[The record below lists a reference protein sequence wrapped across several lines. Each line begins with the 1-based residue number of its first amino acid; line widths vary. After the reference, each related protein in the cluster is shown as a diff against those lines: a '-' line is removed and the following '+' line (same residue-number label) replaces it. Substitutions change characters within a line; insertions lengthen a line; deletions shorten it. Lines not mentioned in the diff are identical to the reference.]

1 MYREYTHKIETL
13 LREITGE
20 EDVLLTDGG
29 DHADLA
35 STVAFALAK
44 KERKNPAQIAADIV
58 AKVAAA
64 PQAAGIEVSAKGPYI
79 NFVFGGTYV
88 AESVRAARHP
98 DYGQLPARTERVII
112 EHTSANPNGP
122 LHVGHIRN
130 TVIGDTLVR
139 AFRKAGYP
147 VEAQYYLNDM
157 GRQIAIVAW
166 GVKHLHYDRLP
177 GEKGDDFI
185 VRHYVE
191 ANRIAKEK
199 PEIEPEFDE
208 MMEKIEAGDPETV
221 KLFHD
226 SVETCAEGI
235 QETLAS
241 MNVHHDNFVRETTFL
256 WNGEMQKVLDRVQA
270 LPEAQHD
277 GQMMYLDL
285 SAEGFGNRYV
295 LRRSNGTSVY
305 AARDLAFHLWKN
317 SRCDRSIDVLGADHK
332 LIGAQLQTTLKLI
345 GERPPEIVHFEFVS
359 LPEGSMT
366 TRGGVFITA
375 DELVAETKKRAM
387 EEVTVR
393 RPELSEAEREKIANA
408 VAVGAVR
415 YDIVKVSAEKST
427 VFDWKEALDFERQ
440 SAPYVQYAHA
450 RACSILEKAALE
462 GGFSEEYTFTDP
474 YEIALAKHL
483 ALFPYVVEKVV
494 VELRPHLLATYVRDL
509 ADLFNSFY
517 RFAPVLKAEGSVR
530 NARLT
535 LVDASRNTL
544 QEALGVLGIEALAS
558 M

>member
-1 MYREYTHKIETL
+1 MYREYIHKVECL

-20 EDVLLTDGG
+20 DDVLLTDGG
-29 DHADLA
+29 DHADIA
-35 STVAFALAK
+35 STVAFVLAK
-44 KERKNPAQIAADIV
+44 KERKNPAAIAADIV
-58 AKVAAA
+58 AKIPAH
-64 PQAAGIEVSAKGPYI
+64 QDSQGLTVSAVGPYI
-79 NFVFGGTYV
+79 NFVFSGAYV
-88 AESVRAARHP
+88 ADSVRAARHP
-98 DYGQLPARTERVII
+98 DYGQLPARTERVIL

-139 AFRKAGYP
+139 VFRKAGYP

-177 GEKGDDFI
+177 NEKGDEFI

-191 ANRIAKEK
+191 ANKIAREK

-221 KLFHD
+221 RLFHD
-226 SVETCAEGI
+226 SVDICAEGI
-235 QETLAS
+235 KETLAA
-241 MNVHHDNFVRETTFL
+241 MNVHHDRFVPETTFL
-256 WNGEMQKVLDRVQA
+256 WNGDMQKVLARVEA

-285 SAEGFGNRYV
+285 SDKGFGNRYV

-317 SRCDRSIDVLGADHK
+317 SQCDRSIDVLGADHK
-332 LIGAQLQTTLKLI
+332 LIGAQLQTTLAMI

-375 DELVAETKKRAM
+375 DELLAETKKRAL

-393 RPELSEAEREKIANA
+393 RPELGEAERERIASA
-408 VAVGAVR
+408 VAVGAMR

-450 RACSILEKAALE
+450 RACSILEKAKADD
-462 GGFSEEYTFTDP
+462 GFAENYCFSDP
-474 YEIALAKHL
+474 YEITLAKHI
-483 ALFPYVVEKVV
+483 ARFPYVIEKVV

-530 NARLT
+530 DARLT

-544 QEALGVLGIEALAS
+544 AAALDVLGIEALES

>member
-1 MYREYTHKIETL
+1 MYHTYVNKVTNL
-13 LREITGE
+13 LREATGL
-20 EDVLLTDGG
+20 EDVLITDGG
-29 DHADLA
+29 EHADLA

-44 KERKNPAQIAADIV
+44 AQKKNPMLIAKEIV
-58 AKVAAA
+58 EKITPKAE
-64 PQAAGIEVSAKGPYI
+64 GIEVSCKGPYI
-79 NFVFGGTYV
+79 NFVFGREYV
-88 AESVRAARHP
+88 AESVRAARASN
-98 DYGQLPARTERVII
+98 YGCLPAHEEKVII

-147 VEAQYYLNDM
+147 TKAMYYLNDM

-166 GVKHLHYDRLP
+166 GVKHLHYERLP

-191 ANRIAKEK
+191 ANKIAKDK

-221 KLFHD
+221 NLFHD
-226 SVETCAEGI
+226 SVATCAEGI
-235 QETLAS
+235 RETLAS
-241 MNVHHDNFVRETTFL
+241 MNVKHDEFVPETTFL
-256 WNGEMQKVLDRVQA
+256 WNGSMQNVLGRIEK
-270 LPEAQHD
+270 LPNAVHEND
-277 GQMMYLDL
+277 MMYLDL
-285 SAEGFGNRYV
+285 SEQGFGNKYV

-305 AARDLAFHLWKN
+305 AARDLAFHIWKN
-317 SRCDRSIDVLGADHK
+317 SQCSRSIDVLGADHK
-332 LIGAQLQTTLKLI
+332 LIGSQLQTTLSLI
-345 GERPPEIVHFEFVS
+345 GERPPEIVNFEFVS

-375 DELVAETKKRAM
+375 DELIAETRKRAL
-387 EEVTVR
+387 EEVSIR
-393 RPELSEAEREKIANA
+393 RPELPDAEKEKIANA

-450 RACSILEKAALE
+450 RACSILAKAKEE
-462 GGFSEEYTFTDP
+462 GGFRENYTFTDS
-474 YEIALAKHL
+474 YEIVLAKHI
-483 ALFPYVVEKVV
+483 AQFPYIIEKVV
-494 VELRPHLLATYVRDL
+494 SELRPHLLATYVRDL

-517 RFAPVLKAEGSVR
+517 RFAPVLKADGEIR
-530 NARLT
+530 DARLT
-535 LVDASRNTL
+535 LVDACRNTL
-544 QEALGVLGIEALAS
+544 SQALDVLGIEALES

>member
-1 MYREYTHKIETL
+1 MYREYIEKTIGL
-13 LREITGE
+13 LREVTGLD
-20 EDVLLTDGG
+20 DVMITDGG

-35 STVAFALAK
+35 STVSFALAK
-44 KERKNPAQIAADIV
+44 TQRKNPAQIAGEL
-58 AKVAAA
+58 VAALSA
-64 PQAAGIEVSAKGPYI
+64 KPEAKGIEISAKGPYI
-79 NFVFGGTYV
+79 NFIFGGDYV
-88 AESVRAARHP
+88 AESVRAARSQ
-98 DYGQLPARTERVII
+98 DYGTLNARNEKVII

-166 GVKHLHYDRLP
+166 GVKNLHYDRIP
-177 GEKGDDFI
+177 GEKGDEYI
-185 VRHYVE
+185 VLHYVE
-191 ANRIAKEK
+191 ANKIAKAK
-199 PEIEPEFDE
+199 PEIEPEFDLL
-208 MMEKIEAGDPETV
+208 MEKIEAGDPETV

-226 SVETCAEGI
+226 SVDICADGI
-235 QETLAS
+235 KETLSS
-241 MNVHHDNFVRETTFL
+241 MNVVHDKFVRETTFL
-256 WNGEMQKVLDRVQA
+256 WNGSMQDVLNRIEK
-270 LPEAQHD
+270 LPMAHHE

-285 SAEGFGNRYV
+285 SGEGFGNKYV

-317 SRCDRSIDVLGADHK
+317 GQCDRSIDVLGADHK

-345 GERPPEIVHFEFVS
+345 GEQPPEIVHFEFVS

-375 DELVAETKKRAM
+375 DALIAETKKRAM

-393 RPELSEAEREKIANA
+393 RPELGEDEREKIANA

-440 SAPYVQYAHA
+440 SAPYIQYAHA
-450 RACSILEKAALE
+450 RACSILEKADAE
-462 GGFSEEYTFTDP
+462 GGFTEYYAYSDA
-474 YEIALAKHL
+474 YELALAKHI
-483 ALFPYVVEKVV
+483 AQFPFVLEKVV
-494 VELRPHLLATYVRDL
+494 AELRPHLLATYVRDL

-517 RFAPVLKAEGSVR
+517 RFAPVLKAEGNIR
-530 NARLT
+530 DARLT
-535 LVDASRNTL
+535 LVDACRNTL
-544 QEALGVLGIEALAS
+544 YQGLSVLGIKALES

>member
-1 MYREYTHKIETL
+1 MYREYIQKTIDL
-13 LREITGE
+13 LRDVTGLD
-20 EDVLLTDGG
+20 DVMITDGG

-35 STVAFALAK
+35 STVSFALAK
-44 KERKNPAQIAADIV
+44 KERKNPAQIAGEIV
-58 AKVAAA
+58 AAISAKPEAKDIQVT
-64 PQAAGIEVSAKGPYI
+64 AKGPYI
-79 NFVFGGTYV
+79 NFIFCGDYV
-88 AESVRAARHP
+88 ADSVRAARRA
-98 DYGQLPARTERVII
+98 DYGALPSRTEKVII

-166 GVKHLHYDRLP
+166 GVKNLHYDRLP
-177 GEKGDDFI
+177 GEKGDEFI

-191 ANRIAKEK
+191 ANRIAKAK
-199 PEIEPEFDE
+199 PEIEPEFDQL
-208 MMEKIEAGDPETV
+208 MEKIEVGDPEVV
-221 KLFHD
+221 KLFYD
-226 SVETCAEGI
+226 SVDICADGI
-235 QETLAS
+235 KQTLSS
-241 MNVHHDNFVRETTFL
+241 MNVVHDTFVRETEFL
-256 WNGEMQKVLDRVQA
+256 WNGSMQAVLNRIEK
-270 LPEAQHD
+270 LPMAHHE

-285 SAEGFGNRYV
+285 SEQGFGNRYV

-317 SRCDRSIDVLGADHK
+317 SQCDRTIDVLGADHK

-345 GERPPEIVHFEFVS
+345 GEQPPEIVHFEFVS

-375 DELVAETKKRAM
+375 DQLVAETKKRAM
-387 EEVTVR
+387 EEVTIR
-393 RPELSEAEREKIANA
+393 RPELDENERKKIANA
-408 VAVGAVR
+408 VAIGAVR

-440 SAPYVQYAHA
+440 SAPYILYAHA
-450 RACSILEKAALE
+450 RACSILEKANAE
-462 GGFSEEYTFTDP
+462 GGFTECYDYSDS
-474 YEIALAKHL
+474 YELALAKHI
-483 ALFPYVVEKVV
+483 AHFPYVLDKVV
-494 VELRPHLLATYVRDL
+494 TELRPHLLASYVRDL

-517 RFAPVLKAEGSVR
+517 RFAPVLKAEGNVR

-535 LVDASRNTL
+535 LVDACRNTL
-544 QEALGVLGIEALAS
+544 SLTLGVLGIEALES

>member
-1 MYREYTHKIETL
+1 MYREYIQKVEAL

-29 DHADLA
+29 DHADIA

-44 KERKNPAQIAADIV
+44 KERKNPAAIASEIV
-58 AKVAAA
+58 AKVSAR
-64 PQAAGIEVSAKGPYI
+64 PDAAGIAVSAKGPYI
-79 NFVFGGTYV
+79 NFVFGGEYV
-88 AESVRAARHP
+88 ADSVRAARGA
-98 DYGQLPARTERVII
+98 DYGQLPARTERVIL

-139 AFRKAGYP
+139 AFRKAGYS

-166 GVKHLHYDRLP
+166 GVKNLHYDRLP
-177 GEKGDDFI
+177 NEKGDEFI

-191 ANRIAKEK
+191 ANKIAKEK
-199 PEIEPEFDE
+199 PEIEPEFDV

-226 SVETCAEGI
+226 SVDICAEGI
-235 QETLAS
+235 KETLAA
-241 MNVHHDNFVRETTFL
+241 MNVHHDRFVRETTFL
-256 WNGEMQKVLDRVQA
+256 WNGEMQKVMARIEK
-270 LPEAQHD
+270 LPEANHED
-277 GQMMYLDL
+277 QMMYLDL
-285 SAEGFGNRYV
+285 SDKGFGNKYV

-317 SRCDRSIDVLGADHK
+317 GQCDRSIDVLGADHK
-332 LIGAQLQTTLKLI
+332 LIGAQLQATLSLI

-375 DELVAETKKRAM
+375 DELIAETKKRAL

-393 RPELSEAEREKIANA
+393 RPELSESERQQIASA
-408 VAVGAVR
+408 VAIGAVR

-450 RACSILEKAALE
+450 RACSILEKAKAE
-462 GGFSEEYTFTDP
+462 GGFAENYSYADP
-474 YEIALAKHL
+474 YEIALAKHI
-483 ALFPYVVEKVV
+483 AHFPYVIEKVV
-494 VELRPHLLATYVRDL
+494 MELRPHLLATYVRDL

-530 NARLT
+530 DARLT

-544 QEALGVLGIEALAS
+544 ASALDVLGIEALKS

>member
-1 MYREYTHKIETL
+1 MYREYIQKTIDL
-13 LREITGE
+13 LRDVTGLD
-20 EDVLLTDGG
+20 DVMITDGG

-35 STVAFALAK
+35 STVSFALAK
-44 KERKNPAQIAADIV
+44 KERKNPAQIAGEIV
-58 AKVAAA
+58 AAISAKPEAKDIQVT
-64 PQAAGIEVSAKGPYI
+64 AKGPYI
-79 NFVFGGTYV
+79 NFIFCGDYV
-88 AESVRAARHP
+88 ADSVRAARRA
-98 DYGQLPARTERVII
+98 DYGALPSRTEKVII

-166 GVKHLHYDRLP
+166 GVKNLHYDRLP
-177 GEKGDDFI
+177 GEKGDEFI

-191 ANRIAKEK
+191 ANRIAKAK
-199 PEIEPEFDE
+199 PEIEPEFDQL
-208 MMEKIEAGDPETV
+208 MEKIEVGDPEVV
-221 KLFHD
+221 KLFYD
-226 SVETCAEGI
+226 SVDICADGI
-235 QETLAS
+235 KQTLSS
-241 MNVHHDNFVRETTFL
+241 MNVVHDTFVRETEFL
-256 WNGEMQKVLDRVQA
+256 WNGSMQAVLNRIEK
-270 LPEAQHD
+270 LPMAHHE

-285 SAEGFGNRYV
+285 SEQGFGNRYV

-317 SRCDRSIDVLGADHK
+317 SQCDRSIDVLGADHK

-345 GERPPEIVHFEFVS
+345 GEQPPEIVHFEFVS

-375 DELVAETKKRAM
+375 DQLVAETKKRAM
-387 EEVTVR
+387 EEVTIR
-393 RPELSEAEREKIANA
+393 RPELDENERKKIANA
-408 VAVGAVR
+408 VAIGAVR

-440 SAPYVQYAHA
+440 SAPYILYAHA
-450 RACSILEKAALE
+450 RACSILEKANAE
-462 GGFSEEYTFTDP
+462 GGFTECYDYSDS
-474 YEIALAKHL
+474 YELALAKHI
-483 ALFPYVVEKVV
+483 AHFPYVLDKVV
-494 VELRPHLLATYVRDL
+494 TELRPHLLASYVRDL

-517 RFAPVLKAEGSVR
+517 RFAPVLKAEGNVR

-535 LVDASRNTL
+535 LVDACRNTL
-544 QEALGVLGIEALAS
+544 SLTLGVLGIEALES

>member
-1 MYREYTHKIETL
+1 MYHTYVNLVTTL
-13 LREITGE
+13 LKEATGLD
-20 EDVLLTDGG
+20 DVLITDGG
-29 DHADLA
+29 EHADLA
-35 STVAFALAK
+35 STAAFALAK
-44 KERKNPAQIAADIV
+44 RDKKNPVQIAKEIV
-58 AKVAAA
+58 EQIAPKAK
-64 PQAAGIEVSAKGPYI
+64 GIEVSCKGPYI
-79 NFVFGGTYV
+79 NFVFGKDYV
-88 AESVRAARHP
+88 FESVKAARKP
-98 DYGQLPARTERVII
+98 DYGTLPAHTEKVVI

-147 VEAQYYLNDM
+147 TTAMYYLNDM

-166 GVKHLHYDRLP
+166 GVKHLHYERLP

-191 ANRIAKEK
+191 ANKIAKDK

-226 SVETCAEGI
+226 SVATCAEGI
-235 QETLAS
+235 KETLAS
-241 MNVHHDNFVRETTFL
+241 MNVHHDEFVPETTFL
-256 WNGEMQKVLDRVQA
+256 WNGSMQEVLGRIEK
-270 LPEAQHD
+270 LPNANHD
-277 GQMMYLDL
+277 GEMMYLDL
-285 SAEGFGNRYV
+285 SEQGFGNRYV

-317 SRCDRSIDVLGADHK
+317 AQCDRSIDILGADHK
-332 LIGAQLQTTLKLI
+332 LIGSQLQTTLSLI
-345 GERPPEIVHFEFVS
+345 GERPPEIVNFEFVS
-359 LPEGSMT
+359 LPQGSMT
-366 TRGGVFITA
+366 TRGGIFITA
-375 DELVAETKKRAM
+375 DELIAETRKRALV
-387 EEVTVR
+387 EVNAR
-393 RPELSEAEREKIANA
+393 RPELSDAEKEKIANA

-450 RACSILEKAALE
+450 RACSILAKAKEE
-462 GGFSEEYTFTDP
+462 GGFSENYDYSDP
-474 YEIALAKHL
+474 YEIALAKHI
-483 ALFPYVVEKVV
+483 ARFPYVIEKVV
-494 VELRPHLLATYVRDL
+494 ADLRPHLLATYVRDL

-517 RFAPVLKAEGSVR
+517 RFAPVLKAEGAVR
-530 NARLT
+530 DARLT

-544 QEALGVLGIEALAS
+544 VQALDVLGIEALES

>member
-1 MYREYTHKIETL
+1 MYREYIQKTIDL
-13 LREITGE
+13 LREVTGL
-20 EDVLLTDGG
+20 EDVMITDGG

-35 STVAFALAK
+35 STVSFALTK
-44 KERKNPAQIAADIV
+44 TQRKNPAVIAGELV
-58 AKVAAA
+58 AVLSAKPEAK
-64 PQAAGIEVSAKGPYI
+64 GIEISAKGPYI
-79 NFVFGGTYV
+79 NFIFGGDYV
-88 AESVRAARHP
+88 AESVRAARRD
-98 DYGQLPARTERVII
+98 DYGTLPARTDKVII

-166 GVKHLHYDRLP
+166 GVKNLHYDRLP
-177 GEKGDDFI
+177 GEKGDEYI

-191 ANRIAKEK
+191 ANRIAKTK
-199 PEIEPEFDE
+199 PEIEPEFDS

-226 SVETCAEGI
+226 SVDICADGI
-235 QETLAS
+235 KETLSS
-241 MNVHHDNFVRETTFL
+241 MNVVHDKFVRETTFL
-256 WNGEMQKVLDRVQA
+256 WNGSMQDVLNRIEK
-270 LPEAQHD
+270 LPTVHHE

-285 SAEGFGNRYV
+285 SGEGFGNRYV

-317 SRCDRSIDVLGADHK
+317 AQCDRSIDVLGADHK

-375 DELVAETKKRAM
+375 DELIAETKKRAM

-393 RPELSEAEREKIANA
+393 RPELSEEERTKIAAA

-440 SAPYVQYAHA
+440 SAPYIQYAHA
-450 RACSILEKAALE
+450 RACSIMEKAKAE
-462 GGFSEEYTFTDP
+462 GGFAECYEYSDP
-474 YEIALAKHL
+474 YELALAKHI
-483 ALFPYVVEKVV
+483 ARFPYVLEKVV

-517 RFAPVLKAEGSVR
+517 RFAPVLKAEGNVR
-530 NARLT
+530 DARLT
-535 LVDASRNTL
+535 LVDACRNTL
-544 QEALGVLGIEALAS
+544 YQALGVLGIEALES

>member
-1 MYREYTHKIETL
+1 MYREYIQKVETL

-29 DHADLA
+29 DHADIA

-44 KERKNPAQIAADIV
+44 KERKNPAAIATEIV
-58 AKVAAA
+58 AKVSAR
-64 PQAAGIEVSAKGPYI
+64 PDAAGLAVSAKGPYI
-79 NFVFGGTYV
+79 NFVFGGEYV
-88 AESVRAARHP
+88 ADSVRAARGA
-98 DYGQLPARTERVII
+98 DYGQLPARTERVIL

-166 GVKHLHYDRLP
+166 GVKNLHYDRLP
-177 GEKGDDFI
+177 QEKGDDFI

-191 ANRIAKEK
+191 ANKIAKAK
-199 PEIEPEFDE
+199 PEIEPEFDV

-226 SVETCAEGI
+226 SVDICAEGI
-235 QETLAS
+235 KETLAS
-241 MNVHHDNFVRETTFL
+241 MNVHHDRFVRETTFL
-256 WNGEMQKVLDRVQA
+256 WNGEMQKVMARIEK
-270 LPEAQHD
+270 LPEANHED
-277 GQMMYLDL
+277 QMMYLDL
-285 SAEGFGNRYV
+285 SDKGFGNKYV

-317 SRCDRSIDVLGADHK
+317 GQCDRSIDVLGADHK
-332 LIGAQLQTTLKLI
+332 LIGAQLQATLSLI

-375 DELVAETKKRAM
+375 DELIAETKKRAL

-393 RPELSEAEREKIANA
+393 RPELSESERLQIASA
-408 VAVGAVR
+408 VAIGAVR

-440 SAPYVQYAHA
+440 SAPYIQYAHA
-450 RACSILEKAALE
+450 RACSILEKAKAE
-462 GGFSEEYTFTDP
+462 GGFAENYSYTDS
-474 YEIALAKHL
+474 YEIALAKHI
-483 ALFPYVVEKVV
+483 AHFPYVIEKVV
-494 VELRPHLLATYVRDL
+494 MELRPHLLATYVRDL

-530 NARLT
+530 DARLT

-544 QEALGVLGIEALAS
+544 ASALDVLGIEALKS

>member
-1 MYREYTHKIETL
+1 MYSTYVEKVTKALQEA
-13 LREITGE
+13 TGLT
-20 EDVLLTDGG
+20 DVQITDGG
-29 DHADLA
+29 EHADLA
-35 STVAFALAK
+35 STVAFSLAK
-44 KERKNPAQIAADIV
+44 QEKKNPALIAKDIV
-58 AKVAAA
+58 EKVS
-64 PQAAGIEVSAKGPYI
+64 PQLKGIEVVCKGPYI
-79 NFVFGGTYV
+79 NFLFGPEFV
-88 AESVRAARHP
+88 SDSVKEARKP
-98 DYGQLPARTERVII
+98 NYGELSKKTEKVII

-147 VEAQYYLNDM
+147 VEAIYYLNDM

-166 GVKHLHYDRLP
+166 GVKHLHYERLP

-208 MMEKIEAGDPETV
+208 MMEKIEANDPETV
-221 KLFHD
+221 KLFYD

-235 QETLAS
+235 KQTLLS
-241 MNVHHDNFVRETTFL
+241 MNAKHDTFVRETTFL
-256 WNGEMQKVLDRVQA
+256 HDGSMENVLDRIEK
-270 LPEAQHD
+270 LPDTQYD
-277 GQMMYLDL
+277 GKMMYLDM
-285 SAEGFGNRYV
+285 SKEGFGNRYV

-317 SRCDRSIDVLGADHK
+317 GRCDRSIDILGADHK
-332 LIGAQLQTTLKLI
+332 LIGSQLQTALKLLN
-345 GERPPEIVHFEFVS
+345 ERPPEILTFEFVS

-375 DELVAETKKRAM
+375 DELIAETKKRAL

-393 RPELSEAEREKIANA
+393 RPELSLEEREKIANA

-415 YDIVKVSAEKST
+415 YDIVKVSSDKST

-450 RACSILEKAALE
+450 RACSILAKAKEE
-462 GGFSEEYTFTDP
+462 GGFNECYEYSDS
-474 YEIALAKHL
+474 YEIALAKL
-483 ALFPYVVEKVV
+483 LSKFPTVIESVVRD
-494 VELRPHLLATYVRDL
+494 LRPHLLATYVRDV

-517 RFAPVLKAEGSVR
+517 RFDPVLKAEGKVR
-530 NARLT
+530 DSRLT
-535 LVDASRNTL
+535 LVDACRNTL
-544 QEALGVLGIEALAS
+544 AQALEVLGIEALES

>member
-1 MYREYTHKIETL
+1 MYREYLAKTTEL
-13 LREITGE
+13 LREATGLS
-20 EDVLLTDGG
+20 DVLITDGG
-29 DHADLA
+29 DHADVA
-35 STVAFALAK
+35 STAAFALAK
-44 KERKNPAQIAADIV
+44 QEKKNPALIAKDIV
-58 AKVAAA
+58 EKISANPKS
-64 PQAAGIEVSAKGPYI
+64 AGIEVSCKGPYI
-79 NFVFGGTYV
+79 NFVFGADYV
-88 AESVRAARHP
+88 AESVAAARKET
-98 DYGQLPARTERVII
+98 YGQLPEKTEKVII

-139 AFRKAGYP
+139 VFRKAGYP

-166 GVKHLHYDRLP
+166 GVKNLHYEREA
-177 GEKGDDFI
+177 GEKGDEFI

-191 ANRIAKEK
+191 ANKIAKEK
-199 PEIEPEFDE
+199 PEIEPEFDL
-208 MMEKIEAGDPETV
+208 MMEKIEAGDEETV

-226 SVETCAEGI
+226 SVDICAEGI
-235 QETLAS
+235 KETLAS
-241 MNVHHDNFVRETTFL
+241 MNVHHDRFVRETTFL
-256 WNGEMQKVLDRVQA
+256 WDGSMAEVLARIEKMPDTQF
-270 LPEAQHD
+270 D
-277 GQMMYLDL
+277 GKMMYLDL
-285 SAEGFGNRYV
+285 SKQGFGNRYV

-317 SRCDRSIDVLGADHK
+317 TQCDRSIDVLGADHK
-332 LIGAQLQTTLKLI
+332 LIGSQLQTTLSLI
-345 GERPPEIVHFEFVS
+345 GERPPEIVNFEFVS

-375 DELVAETKKRAM
+375 DELIAETKKRAL
-387 EEVTVR
+387 EEVTIR
-393 RPELSEAEREKIANA
+393 RPELSEEERAKIANA

-440 SAPYVQYAHA
+440 SAPYAQYAHA
-450 RACSILEKAALE
+450 RACSILEKAKEE
-462 GGFSEEYTFTDP
+462 GGFAECYEFSDS
-474 YEIALAKHL
+474 YEIALAKHI
-483 ALFPYVVEKVV
+483 AQFPYVIEKVV

-517 RFAPVLKAEGSVR
+517 RFDPVLKAEGKVR
-530 NARLT
+530 DARLT
-535 LVDASRNTL
+535 LVDACRNTL
-544 QEALGVLGIEALAS
+544 HQALDVLGIEALES

>member
-1 MYREYTHKIETL
+1 MYRKYIGIVTSL
-13 LREITGE
+13 LKEATAL
-20 EDVLLTDGG
+20 EDVLLADGG
-29 DHADLA
+29 EHADIA
-35 STVAFALAK
+35 STAAFALAK
-44 KERKNPAQIAADIV
+44 REKKNPALIAKEIV
-58 AKVAAA
+58 ETISPKAAEY
-64 PQAAGIEVSAKGPYI
+64 GIEVSCKGPYI
-79 NFVFGGTYV
+79 NFVFGEQFV
-88 AESVRAARHP
+88 SDAVRAARSP
-98 DYGQLPARTERVII
+98 DYGTLPEKTERVII

-147 VEAQYYLNDM
+147 VDAQYYLNDM

-166 GVKHLHYDRLP
+166 GVKNLHYERTA
-177 GEKGDDFI
+177 GEKGDEFI

-199 PEIEPEFDE
+199 PEIEAEFDL

-226 SVETCAEGI
+226 AVETCAEGI
-235 QETLAS
+235 KETLAS
-241 MNVHHDNFVRETTFL
+241 MNVTHDRFVRETTFL
-256 WNGEMQKVLDRVQA
+256 RDGSMEEVLGRVEA
-270 LPEAQHD
+270 LPNAQHED
-277 GQMMYLDL
+277 KMMFLDL
-285 SAEGFGNRYV
+285 SEQGFGNRYV

-317 SRCDRSIDVLGADHK
+317 TQCDRSIDILGADHK
-332 LIGAQLQTTLKLI
+332 LIGAQLQTTLSLI
-345 GERPPEIVHFEFVS
+345 GERPPEIVTFEFVS
-359 LPEGSMT
+359 LPEGSMS

-375 DELVAETKKRAM
+375 DELIAETKKRAFD
-387 EEVTVR
+387 EVTIR
-393 RPELSEAEREKIANA
+393 RPELDEAERQKIANA

-450 RACSILEKAALE
+450 RACSILEKARSE
-462 GGFSEEYTFTDP
+462 GGFKENYTYSDS
-474 YEIALAKHL
+474 YEVALAKHL
-483 ALFPYVVEKVV
+483 SRFPAVIEKVV
-494 VELRPHLLATYVRDL
+494 TELRPHLLAVYVRDL

-517 RFAPVLKAEGSVR
+517 RFDPVLKAEGSVR
-530 NARLT
+530 DARLT
-535 LVDASRNTL
+535 LVDACRNTL
-544 QEALGVLGIEALAS
+544 SQALSVLGIEALES

>member
-1 MYREYTHKIETL
+1 MYREYIQKTIDL
-13 LREITGE
+13 LREVTGL
-20 EDVLLTDGG
+20 EDVMITDGG

-35 STVAFALAK
+35 STVSFALAK
-44 KERKNPAQIAADIV
+44 TQRKNPAVIAGELV
-58 AKVAAA
+58 AVLSAKPEAK
-64 PQAAGIEVSAKGPYI
+64 GIEISAKGPYI
-79 NFVFGGTYV
+79 NFIFGGDYV
-88 AESVRAARHP
+88 AESVRAARRE
-98 DYGQLPARTERVII
+98 DYGTLPARTDKVII

-166 GVKHLHYDRLP
+166 GVQNLHYDRIP
-177 GEKGDDFI
+177 GEKGDEYI

-191 ANRIAKEK
+191 ANKIAKAK
-199 PEIEPEFDE
+199 PEIEPEFDLL
-208 MMEKIEAGDPETV
+208 MEKIEAGDPATV

-226 SVETCAEGI
+226 SVDICADGI
-235 QETLAS
+235 KETLSS
-241 MNVHHDNFVRETTFL
+241 MNVVHDKFVRETTFL
-256 WNGEMQKVLDRVQA
+256 WNGSMQDVLNRIEK
-270 LPEAQHD
+270 LPTVHHE

-285 SAEGFGNRYV
+285 SDEGFGNRYV

-317 SRCDRSIDVLGADHK
+317 AQCDRSIDVLGADHK

-375 DELVAETKKRAM
+375 DELIAETKKRAM

-393 RPELSEAEREKIANA
+393 RPELGEDEREKIANA

-427 VFDWKEALDFERQ
+427 VFDCKEALDFERQ
-440 SAPYVQYAHA
+440 SAPYIQYAHA
-450 RACSILEKAALE
+450 RACSIMEKAKAE
-462 GGFSEEYTFTDP
+462 GGFTECYAYSDP
-474 YEIALAKHL
+474 YELALAKHI
-483 ALFPYVVEKVV
+483 ARFPYVLEKVV
-494 VELRPHLLATYVRDL
+494 AELRPHLLATYVRDL

-517 RFAPVLKAEGSVR
+517 RFAPVLKAEGNVR
-530 NARLT
+530 DARLT
-535 LVDASRNTL
+535 LVDACRNTL
-544 QEALGVLGIEALAS
+544 YQALGVLGIEALES

>member
-44 KERKNPAQIAADIV
+44 KERQNPARIAADLV
-58 AKVAAA
+58 AKLAAN
-64 PQAAGIEVSAKGPYI
+64 PKAAGIEISAKGPYI
-79 NFVFGGTYV
+79 NFVFGEIYV

-226 SVETCAEGI
+226 AVETCAEGI

-277 GQMMYLDL
+277 GLMMYLDL
-285 SAEGFGNRYV
+285 SGEGFGNRYV

-317 SRCDRSIDVLGADHK
+317 ARCDRSIDVLGADHK

-393 RPELSEAEREKIANA
+393 RPELSEAERETIANA

-450 RACSILEKAALE
+450 RACSILEKAAGE

-517 RFAPVLKAEGSVR
+517 RFAPVLKAGGSVR

>member
-1 MYREYTHKIETL
+1 
-13 LREITGE
+13 TGLD
-20 EDVLLTDGG
+20 DVMITDGG

-35 STVAFALAK
+35 STVSFALAK
-44 KERKNPAQIAADIV
+44 KERKNPAQIAGEL
-58 AKVAAA
+58 VAAISA
-64 PQAAGIEVSAKGPYI
+64 KPEAKDIQVTAKGPYI
-79 NFVFGGTYV
+79 NFIFCGDYV
-88 AESVRAARHP
+88 ADSVRAARRA
-98 DYGQLPARTERVII
+98 DYGALPSRTEKVII

-166 GVKHLHYDRLP
+166 GVKNLHYDRLP
-177 GEKGDDFI
+177 GEKGDEFI

-191 ANRIAKEK
+191 ANRIAKAK
-199 PEIEPEFDE
+199 PEIEPEFDQL
-208 MMEKIEAGDPETV
+208 MEKIEVGDPEVV
-221 KLFHD
+221 KLFYD
-226 SVETCAEGI
+226 SVDICADGI
-235 QETLAS
+235 KQTLSS
-241 MNVHHDNFVRETTFL
+241 MNVVHDTFVRETEFL
-256 WNGEMQKVLDRVQA
+256 WNGSMQAVLNRIEK
-270 LPEAQHD
+270 LPMAHHE

-285 SAEGFGNRYV
+285 SEQGFGNRYV

-317 SRCDRSIDVLGADHK
+317 SQCDRSIDVLGADHK
-332 LIGAQLQTTLKLI
+332 LIGAQLQATLKLI
-345 GERPPEIVHFEFVS
+345 GEQPPEIVHFEFVS

-375 DELVAETKKRAM
+375 DQLISETKKRAM
-387 EEVTVR
+387 EEVTIR
-393 RPELSEAEREKIANA
+393 RPELDENERKKIANA
-408 VAVGAVR
+408 VAIGAVR

-440 SAPYVQYAHA
+440 SAPYVLYAHA
-450 RACSILEKAALE
+450 RACSILEKANAE
-462 GGFSEEYTFTDP
+462 GGFTECYDYSDS
-474 YEIALAKHL
+474 YELALAKHI
-483 ALFPYVVEKVV
+483 AHFPYVLEKVV
-494 VELRPHLLATYVRDL
+494 TELRPHLLASYVRDL

-517 RFAPVLKAEGSVR
+517 RFAPVLKAEGNVR
-530 NARLT
+530 DARLT
-535 LVDASRNTL
+535 LVDACRNTL
-544 QEALGVLGIEALAS
+544 SLTLGVLGIEALES

>member
-1 MYREYTHKIETL
+1 MYREYVHKVEHL

-20 EDVLLTDGG
+20 DDVLLTEGG
-29 DHADLA
+29 DHADIA
-35 STVAFALAK
+35 STVAFSLAK
-44 KERKNPAQIAADIV
+44 KERKNPAAIAADIV
-58 AKVAAA
+58 AKITLH
-64 PQAAGIEVSAKGPYI
+64 QDSQGLTVSAVGPYI
-79 NFVFGGTYV
+79 NFVFSGAYV
-88 AESVRAARHP
+88 ADSVRAARHP

-139 AFRKAGYP
+139 VFRKAGYL

-177 GEKGDDFI
+177 NEKGDEFI

-191 ANRIAKEK
+191 ANKIAKK
-199 PEIEPEFDE
+199 NPEIESEFDE

-221 KLFHD
+221 RLFHD
-226 SVETCAEGI
+226 SVDICAEGI
-235 QETLAS
+235 KETLAA
-241 MNVHHDNFVRETTFL
+241 MNVHHDRFVRETTFL
-256 WNGEMQKVLDRVQA
+256 WNGDMQKVLARVKA
-270 LPEAQHD
+270 LPEARHD

-285 SAEGFGNRYV
+285 STKGFGNRYV

-317 SRCDRSIDVLGADHK
+317 SQCDRSVDILGADHK
-332 LIGAQLQTTLKLI
+332 LIGAQLQTTFVMI

-375 DELVAETKKRAM
+375 DELLAETKKRAL

-393 RPELSEAEREKIANA
+393 RPELSEAEREQIASA

-450 RACSILEKAALE
+450 RACSILEKAKVD
-462 GGFSEEYTFTDP
+462 GGFAENYSFSDP
-474 YEIALAKHL
+474 YEIALAKHI
-483 ALFPYVVEKVV
+483 AQFPYVIERVV

-517 RFAPVLKAEGSVR
+517 RFAPVLKAGGSIR
-530 NARLT
+530 DARLT
-535 LVDASRNTL
+535 LVDASRNTFAA
-544 QEALGVLGIEALAS
+544 ALDVLGIEALES

>member
-1 MYREYTHKIETL
+1 MYREYVHKVEAL
-13 LREITGE
+13 LWEVTGE
-20 EDVLLTDGG
+20 EDVLITDGG
-29 DHADLA
+29 DHADIA

-44 KERKNPAQIAADIV
+44 KERKNPAAIAAEIV
-58 AKVAAA
+58 AKMSTMQEASDIA
-64 PQAAGIEVSAKGPYI
+64 VSAKGPYI
-79 NFVFGGTYV
+79 NFVFGGYYV
-88 AESVRAARHP
+88 AESVRAARSP
-98 DYGQLPARTERVII
+98 AYGQLPTRTERVIL

-191 ANRIAKEK
+191 ANKIAKEK
-199 PEIEPEFDE
+199 PEIEPEFDV
-208 MMEKIEAGDPETV
+208 MMEKIEAGEPETV

-226 SVETCAEGI
+226 SVDICAEGI
-235 QETLAS
+235 KETLAA
-241 MNVHHDNFVRETTFL
+241 MNVHHDRFVRETTFL
-256 WNGEMQKVLDRVQA
+256 WNGDMQKVFGRVEE
-270 LPEAQHD
+270 LPEAQHE
-277 GQMMYLDL
+277 GQMMFLDL
-285 SAEGFGNRYV
+285 SEKGFGNRYV
-295 LRRSNGTSVY
+295 LRRGNGTSVY

-317 SRCDRSIDVLGADHK
+317 GQCDRSIDVLGADHK
-332 LIGAQLQTTLKLI
+332 LIGAQLQTTLGMI
-345 GERPPEIVHFEFVS
+345 GERSPEIVHFEFVS
-359 LPEGSMT
+359 LPDGSMT

-375 DELVAETKKRAM
+375 DELLAETKKRAM
-387 EEVTVR
+387 EEVTIR
-393 RPELSEAEREKIANA
+393 RPELSEAERERIASA
-408 VAVGAVR
+408 VAIGAVR

-450 RACSILEKAALE
+450 RACSILEKAKAE
-462 GGFSEEYTFTDP
+462 GGFAESYSFSDP
-474 YEIALAKHL
+474 YEIVLAKHI
-483 ALFPYVVEKVV
+483 AQFPYVIEKVV
-494 VELRPHLLATYVRDL
+494 LELRPHLLATYVRDL

-517 RFAPVLKAEGSVR
+517 RFAPVLKADGTVR
-530 NARLT
+530 DARLT

-544 QEALGVLGIEALAS
+544 SAALDVLGIEALES

>member
-1 MYREYTHKIETL
+1 MYRKYCEIVTSL
-13 LREITGE
+13 LKEATGLD
-20 EDVLLTDGG
+20 DVLLADGG
-29 DHADLA
+29 EHADRA
-35 STVAFALAK
+35 STAAFALAK
-44 KERKNPAQIAADIV
+44 REKKNPALLAKEIVEKISAKAAEE
-58 AKVAAA
+58 
-64 PQAAGIEVSAKGPYI
+64 GIDVSCKGPYI
-79 NFVFGGTYV
+79 NFVFGSKFVSDT
-88 AESVRAARHP
+88 VRAARLP
-98 DYGQLPARTERVII
+98 EYGTLPQKTDRVII

-147 VEAQYYLNDM
+147 VDAQYYLNDM

-166 GVKHLHYDRLP
+166 GVKNLHYERLEN
-177 GEKGDDFI
+177 EKGDEFI

-199 PEIEPEFDE
+199 PEIEAEFDV

-221 KLFHD
+221 KLFYE

-235 QETLAS
+235 KETLAS
-241 MNVHHDNFVRETTFL
+241 MNVKHDRFVRETTFL
-256 WNGEMQKVLDRVQA
+256 HDGSMEKVLSRVEA
-270 LPEAQHD
+270 LPNAQHED
-277 GQMMYLDL
+277 KMMYLDL
-285 SAEGFGNRYV
+285 SEQGFGNRYV

-317 SRCDRSIDVLGADHK
+317 AQCDRSIDILGADHK
-332 LIGAQLQTTLKLI
+332 LIGAQLQTTLSLI
-345 GERPPEIVHFEFVS
+345 GERPPEIVNFEFVS
-359 LPEGSMT
+359 LPEGSMS
-366 TRGGVFITA
+366 TRGGVFISA
-375 DELVAETKKRAM
+375 DELLSETKKRAFD
-387 EEVTVR
+387 EVTAR
-393 RPELSEAEREKIANA
+393 RPELDEESRRKIANA

-415 YDIVKVSAEKST
+415 YDIIKVSAEKST

-450 RACSILEKAALE
+450 RACSILEKAAAD
-462 GGFSEEYTFTDP
+462 GGFNENYEYSDS

-483 ALFPYVVEKVV
+483 AHFPAVIEKVV
-494 VELRPHLLATYVRDL
+494 NELRPHLLAVYVRDL

-517 RFAPVLKAEGSVR
+517 RFDPVLKAEGKVR
-530 NARLT
+530 DARLT
-535 LVDASRNTL
+535 LVDACRNTL
-544 QEALGVLGIEALAS
+544 LQALNVLGIEALES

>member
-1 MYREYTHKIETL
+1 MYREYIQKTIAL
-13 LREITGE
+13 LREVTGLD
-20 EDVLLTDGG
+20 DVMITDGG

-35 STVAFALAK
+35 STVSFALAK
-44 KERKNPAQIAADIV
+44 TERKNPAQIAIEIV
-58 AKVAAA
+58 AAISAKPEAKDI
-64 PQAAGIEVSAKGPYI
+64 QVSAKGPYI
-79 NFVFGGTYV
+79 NFIFVGDYV
-88 AESVRAARHP
+88 AESVRAARRA
-98 DYGQLPARTERVII
+98 DYGALPSRTEKVII

-166 GVKHLHYDRLP
+166 GVQNLHYDRLP
-177 GEKGDDFI
+177 GEKGDEFI

-191 ANRIAKEK
+191 ANRIAKAK
-199 PEIEPEFDE
+199 PEIEPEFDRL
-208 MMEKIEAGDPETV
+208 MEKIEVGDPETV

-226 SVETCAEGI
+226 SVDICADGI
-235 QETLAS
+235 KETLSS
-241 MNVHHDNFVRETTFL
+241 MNVFHDRFVRETTFL
-256 WNGEMQKVLDRVQA
+256 WNGSMQDVLNRIEK
-270 LPEAQHD
+270 LPMMHHE

-285 SAEGFGNRYV
+285 SEQGFGNRYV

-317 SRCDRSIDVLGADHK
+317 SQCDRSIDVLGADHK

-345 GERPPEIVHFEFVS
+345 GEQPPEIVHFEFVS

-375 DELVAETKKRAM
+375 DQLVAETKKRAM
-387 EEVTVR
+387 EEVTIR
-393 RPELSEAEREKIANA
+393 RPELDENERKKIANA
-408 VAVGAVR
+408 VAIGAVR

-440 SAPYVQYAHA
+440 SAPYILYAHA
-450 RACSILEKAALE
+450 RACSILEKANAE
-462 GGFSEEYTFTDP
+462 GGFTECYDYSDS
-474 YEIALAKHL
+474 YELALAKHI
-483 ALFPYVVEKVV
+483 AHFPYVLDKVV
-494 VELRPHLLATYVRDL
+494 TELRPHLLASYVRDL

-517 RFAPVLKAEGSVR
+517 RFAPVLKAEGNVR

-535 LVDASRNTL
+535 LVDACRNT
-544 QEALGVLGIEALAS
+544 
-558 M
+558 

>member
-1 MYREYTHKIETL
+1 MYREYIENTIDL
-13 LREITGE
+13 LREVTGLD
-20 EDVLLTDGG
+20 DVMITDGG

-35 STVAFALAK
+35 STVSFALAK
-44 KERKNPAQIAADIV
+44 TQRKNPAQIASELVVAISEKPEAKGIDI
-58 AKVAAA
+58 
-64 PQAAGIEVSAKGPYI
+64 SAKGPYI
-79 NFVFGGTYV
+79 NFIFGGDYV
-88 AESVRAARHP
+88 AESVRAARNP
-98 DYGQLPARTERVII
+98 DYGTINARNEKVII

-166 GVKHLHYDRLP
+166 GVKNLHYDRLP
-177 GEKGDDFI
+177 GEKGDEFI

-191 ANRIAKEK
+191 ANRIAKAK
-199 PEIEPEFDE
+199 PEIEPEFDLL
-208 MMEKIEAGDPETV
+208 MEKIEAGDPETV

-226 SVETCAEGI
+226 SVDICADGI
-235 QETLAS
+235 KDTLSS
-241 MNVHHDNFVRETTFL
+241 MNVVHDKFVRETTLL
-256 WNGEMQKVLDRVQA
+256 WDGSMQDVLNRIEK
-270 LPEAQHD
+270 LPMVHHE

-285 SAEGFGNRYV
+285 SGEGFGNRYV

-317 SRCDRSIDVLGADHK
+317 GQCDRSIDVLGADHK

-345 GERPPEIVHFEFVS
+345 GEQPPEIVHFEFVS

-375 DELVAETKKRAM
+375 DALIAETKKRAM
-387 EEVTVR
+387 EEVTTR
-393 RPELSEAEREKIANA
+393 RPELDEDERKKIANA

-440 SAPYVQYAHA
+440 SAPYIQYAHA
-450 RACSILEKAALE
+450 RACSILEKANAE
-462 GGFSEEYTFTDP
+462 GGFTECYVYSDA
-474 YEIALAKHL
+474 YELALAKHI
-483 ALFPYVVEKVV
+483 AQFPFFLEKVV
-494 VELRPHLLATYVRDL
+494 AELRPHLLATYVRDL

-517 RFAPVLKAEGSVR
+517 RFDPVLKAEGNVR
-530 NARLT
+530 DARLT
-535 LVDASRNTL
+535 LVDACRNTL
-544 QEALGVLGIEALAS
+544 YQGLGVLGIEALES

>member
-44 KERKNPAQIAADIV
+44 KERQNPVRIAADIV
-58 AKVAAA
+58 AKLAAA
-64 PQAAGIEVSAKGPYI
+64 PQAAGIEVSANGPYI
-79 NFVFGGTYV
+79 NFVFGGAYV

-226 SVETCAEGI
+226 SVETCAQGI

-256 WNGEMQKVLDRVQA
+256 WNGEMQRVLDRVQA
-270 LPEAQHD
+270 LPEVEHD

-285 SAEGFGNRYV
+285 SGEGFGNRYV

-375 DELVAETKKRAM
+375 DELVAETKKLAM

-393 RPELSEAEREKIANA
+393 RPELSETERENIANA

-427 VFDWKEALDFERQ
+427 VFDWKGALDFERQ

-450 RACSILEKAALE
+450 RACSILEKAALD

>member
-1 MYREYTHKIETL
+1 MYREYIHNVETL
-13 LREITGE
+13 LHEVTGE

-29 DHADLA
+29 EHADVA

-44 KERKNPAQIAADIV
+44 RDRKNPVLIAGEIV
-58 AKVAAA
+58 AKISQH
-64 PQAAGIEVSAKGPYI
+64 PSAAGMDVSTKGPYI
-79 NFVFGGTYV
+79 NFVFGGGYV
-88 AESVRAARHP
+88 ADSVRAARSTE
-98 DYGQLPARTERVII
+98 YGQLPERTERVIL

-139 AFRKAGYP
+139 AFRKAGYL

-166 GVKHLHYDRLP
+166 GVKNLHYDRLP
-177 GEKGDDFI
+177 NEKGDEFI

-191 ANRIAKEK
+191 ANRIAKER
-199 PEIEPEFDE
+199 PEIEPEFDV

-221 KLFHD
+221 RLFHD
-226 SVETCAEGI
+226 SVDICAEGI
-235 QETLAS
+235 KETLAS
-241 MNVHHDNFVRETTFL
+241 LNVHHDLFVRETMFL
-256 WNGEMQKVLDRVQA
+256 WNGDMQKILGKIEA
-270 LPEAQHD
+270 LPETQYD

-285 SAEGFGNRYV
+285 SGKGFGNRYV

-305 AARDLAFHLWKN
+305 AARDLAFHVWKN
-317 SRCDRSIDVLGADHK
+317 AQCDRSIDVLGADHK
-332 LIGAQLQTTLKLI
+332 LIGAQLQTALSMV

-375 DELVAETKKRAM
+375 DKLVQEARKRAM

-393 RPELSEAEREKIANA
+393 RPELSPDERERIAKA
-408 VAVGAVR
+408 VAIGAVR

-427 VFDWKEALDFERQ
+427 VFDWKEALDFGRQ

-450 RACSILEKAALE
+450 RACSILEKAKAE
-462 GGFSEEYTFTDP
+462 GGFVESYVFSDS
-474 YEIALAKHL
+474 YEIMLAKHL
-483 ALFPYVVEKVV
+483 ARFPYVIEMVV
-494 VELRPHLLATYVRDL
+494 AELRPHLLATYVRDL

-517 RFAPVLKAEGSVR
+517 RFAPVLKAEGPVR
-530 NARLT
+530 DARLT

-544 QEALGVLGIEALAS
+544 AAALEVLGIEVLDS

>member
-1 MYREYTHKIETL
+1 MYREYIQKTIDL
-13 LREITGE
+13 LREVIGL
-20 EDVLLTDGG
+20 EDVMITDGG

-35 STVAFALAK
+35 STVSFALAK
-44 KERKNPAQIAADIV
+44 TQRKNPAVIAGELV
-58 AKVAAA
+58 AVLSAKPEAK
-64 PQAAGIEVSAKGPYI
+64 GIEISAKGPYI
-79 NFVFGGTYV
+79 NFIFGGDYV
-88 AESVRAARHP
+88 AESVRAARRE
-98 DYGQLPARTERVII
+98 DYGTLPARTDKVII

-157 GRQIAIVAW
+157 GRQTAIVAW
-166 GVKHLHYDRLP
+166 GVQNLHYDRIP
-177 GEKGDDFI
+177 GEKGDEYI

-191 ANRIAKEK
+191 ANKIAKAK
-199 PEIEPEFDE
+199 PEIEPEFDLL
-208 MMEKIEAGDPETV
+208 MEKIEAGDPATV

-226 SVETCAEGI
+226 SVDICADGI
-235 QETLAS
+235 KETLSS
-241 MNVHHDNFVRETTFL
+241 MNVVHDKFVRETTFL
-256 WNGEMQKVLDRVQA
+256 WNGSMQDVLNRIEK
-270 LPEAQHD
+270 LPMVHHE

-285 SAEGFGNRYV
+285 SDEGFGNRYV

-317 SRCDRSIDVLGADHK
+317 AQCDRSIDVLGADHK

-345 GERPPEIVHFEFVS
+345 GKRPPEIVHFEFVS

-375 DELVAETKKRAM
+375 DELIAETKKRAM

-393 RPELSEAEREKIANA
+393 RPELGEDEREKIANT

-440 SAPYVQYAHA
+440 SAPYIQYAHA
-450 RACSILEKAALE
+450 RACSIMEKAKAE
-462 GGFSEEYTFTDP
+462 GGFAECYEYSDP
-474 YEIALAKHL
+474 YELALAKHI
-483 ALFPYVVEKVV
+483 AQFPYVLEKVV
-494 VELRPHLLATYVRDL
+494 AELRPHLLATYVRDL

-517 RFAPVLKAEGSVR
+517 RFAPVLKAEGNVR
-530 NARLT
+530 DARLT
-535 LVDASRNTL
+535 LVDACRNTL
-544 QEALGVLGIEALAS
+544 YQALGVLGIEALES

>member
-1 MYREYTHKIETL
+1 MYREYIQKTIDL
-13 LREITGE
+13 LRDVTGLD
-20 EDVLLTDGG
+20 DVMITDGG

-35 STVAFALAK
+35 STVSFALAK
-44 KERKNPAQIAADIV
+44 KERKNPAQIAGEL
-58 AKVAAA
+58 VAAISA
-64 PQAAGIEVSAKGPYI
+64 KPEAKDIQVTAKGPYI
-79 NFVFGGTYV
+79 NFIFCGDYV
-88 AESVRAARHP
+88 ADSVRAARRA
-98 DYGQLPARTERVII
+98 DYGALPSRTEKVII

-166 GVKHLHYDRLP
+166 GVKNLHYDRLP
-177 GEKGDDFI
+177 GEKGDEFI

-191 ANRIAKEK
+191 ANRIAKAK
-199 PEIEPEFDE
+199 PEIEPEFDQL
-208 MMEKIEAGDPETV
+208 MEKIEVGDPEVV
-221 KLFHD
+221 KLFYD
-226 SVETCAEGI
+226 SVDICADGI
-235 QETLAS
+235 KQTLSS
-241 MNVHHDNFVRETTFL
+241 MNVVHDTFVRETEFL
-256 WNGEMQKVLDRVQA
+256 WNGSMQAVLNRIEK
-270 LPEAQHD
+270 LPMMHHE

-285 SAEGFGNRYV
+285 SEQGFGNRYV

-317 SRCDRSIDVLGADHK
+317 SQCDRSIDVLGADHK

-345 GERPPEIVHFEFVS
+345 GEQPPEIVHFEFVS

-375 DELVAETKKRAM
+375 DQLVAETKKRAM
-387 EEVTVR
+387 EEVTIR
-393 RPELSEAEREKIANA
+393 RPELDENERKKIANA
-408 VAVGAVR
+408 VAIGAVR

-440 SAPYVQYAHA
+440 SAPYILYAHA
-450 RACSILEKAALE
+450 RACSILEKANAE
-462 GGFSEEYTFTDP
+462 GGFTECYDYSDS
-474 YEIALAKHL
+474 YELALAKHI
-483 ALFPYVVEKVV
+483 AHFPYVLDKVV
-494 VELRPHLLATYVRDL
+494 TELRPHLLASYVRDL

-517 RFAPVLKAEGSVR
+517 RFAPVLKAEGNVR

-535 LVDASRNTL
+535 LVDACRNTL
-544 QEALGVLGIEALAS
+544 SLTLGVLGIEALES